1 VDKNL
6 ERLNRIYPNGK
17 YVLIPA
23 YNAETFKDRPYDS
36 TFDTKVAINRWKT
49 NPLTYA
55 EAQQALSEG
64 YRVGWIIP
72 KGMVVV
78 DIDNKDDPRSQE
90 YLEKLL
96 NKFEVKYSYNYSSKG
111 IHILFTDTSNAIKSD
126 SKSKCSLNIVIDT
139 RANETGYI
147 VLPSNDPHR
156 AWGEWNDYVE
166 EIPYFL
172 KPILK
177 DGTPSFIAMK
187 DGDGRND
194 ALFKW
199 RGRIERCGKLRKEEV
214 EKSIRII
221 NENLFDEPM
230 TNQELFKTV
239 LKERDGKNQNE
250 DKVEKENAYNKI
262 ADEIVGKFDII
273 SFYDNFYK
281 FNGTYY
287 KPIEDLELEKIIH
300 FEVSKNICKA
310 GRREIIEFLKVITQV
325 KQE

>member
-96 NKFEVKYSYNYSSKG
+96 NKFEVKY
-111 IHILFTDTSNAIKSD
+111 
-126 SKSKCSLNIVIDT
+126 
-139 RANETGYI
+139 
-147 VLPSNDPHR
+147 
-156 AWGEWNDYVE
+156 
-166 EIPYFL
+166 
-172 KPILK
+172 
-177 DGTPSFIAMK
+177 
-187 DGDGRND
+187 
-194 ALFKW
+194 
-199 RGRIERCGKLRKEEV
+199 
-214 EKSIRII
+214 
-221 NENLFDEPM
+221 
-230 TNQELFKTV
+230 
-239 LKERDGKNQNE
+239 
-250 DKVEKENAYNKI
+250 
-262 ADEIVGKFDII
+262 
-273 SFYDNFYK
+273 
-281 FNGTYY
+281 
-287 KPIEDLELEKIIH
+287 
-300 FEVSKNICKA
+300 
-310 GRREIIEFLKVITQV
+310 
-325 KQE
+325 